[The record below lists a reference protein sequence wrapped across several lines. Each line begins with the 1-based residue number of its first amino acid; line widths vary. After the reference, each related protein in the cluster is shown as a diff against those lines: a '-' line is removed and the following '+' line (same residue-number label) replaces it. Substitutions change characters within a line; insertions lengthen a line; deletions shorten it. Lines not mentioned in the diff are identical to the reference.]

1 MSTTA
6 ASASRIA
13 VLAAATAFTACG
25 WGRDPEPAPLRPA
38 TVDERKG
45 TYRGVGIGT
54 TRADARRELGRVE
67 SGPTDPLA
75 PIGVDA
81 DEVGVPPSPRDPG
94 GPDGIAIWRFE
105 RAVMAAGGGRAWLL
119 SIAADDAVTAERVG
133 VGSTL
138 DDVRAAYRGMD
149 CGTVNENT
157 EYPQFVYCT
166 VRVAPE
172 RYLFFAYDPVRSIT
186 MSTEPLL

>member
-6 ASASRIA
+6 ASAARIA
-13 VLAAATAFTACG
+13 VIAAATAFTACG
-25 WGRDPEPAPLRPA
+25 WGRDPEPAPPRPA
-38 TVDERKG
+38 TVDERQG

-54 TRADARRELGRVE
+54 TRADAKRELGHVE

-75 PIGVDA
+75 PLGVDA

-133 VGSTL
+133 VGTTL
-138 DDVRAAYRGMD
+138 AEVRVAYRGMD
-149 CGTVNENT
+149 CGTVNEGT
-157 EYPQFVYCT
+157 EYPQFEYCT

-172 RYLFFAYDPVRSIT
+172 RYLFFAHDPVRSIT